1 MSTNVEYLIQQQKE
15 KDEERN
21 IRKENQWLI
30 DEIKD
35 LRNKL
40 EFYETAKELEVTPI
54 VAGEENHKH
63 EATALSLLSDIHYEE
78 RINSSSTNGLNE
90 YNPEIA
96 NQRIRK
102 YFVNLLKLV
111 ENNRNDVTIDNLVL
125 GILGD
130 NIHGF
135 IHDEYVSTNWMTPI
149 VASKSV
155 LEQLVAGVQYLLDN
169 GNFKHIKLVCKVGN
183 HSRTTDKIY
192 SMTELTNSYEYFI
205 YEMMKMLFAKEERV
219 EVIADE
225 SYLTYVK
232 IYDKTIRFE
241 HGHAFKYAGGI
252 GGIYVPLM
260 RHLLRGNKIKPF
272 DLAVMGHW
280 HSYESISTC
289 LINGSVCGY
298 NAYSMRKGFD
308 FQVPMQ
314 QFQLIDSKRGFTVN
328 TKIFLD

>member
-1 MSTNVEYLIQQQKE
+1 MSDIKALIEAQAK

-35 LRNKL
+35 LEREL
-40 EFYETAKELEVTPI
+40 SFYRTAKELTITPI
-54 VAGEENHKH
+54 TANPESGKR
-63 EATALSLLSDIHYEE
+63 EATALSLLSDVHYEE

-90 YNPEIA
+90 YTPEIA
-96 NQRIRK
+96 NERIRR
-102 YFVNLLKLV
+102 YFVNLLKLI
-111 ENNRNDVTIDNLVL
+111 ENNRNDVIIDNLIIGV
-125 GILGD
+125 LGD

-205 YEMMKMLFAKEERV
+205 YEMMKMLFEKDERV

-225 SYLTYVK
+225 SYFTFVPVYNKV
-232 IYDKTIRFE
+232 IRFE

-298 NAYSMRKGFD
+298 NAYSIRKGFD
-308 FQVPMQ
+308 FQPPMQ